1 MESNKKKSVNIE
13 EELHKELKKEAIDKG
28 LTLQEYLEE
37 IIKQRK

>member
-1 MESNKKKSVNIE
+1 MAKSKVIRVN

>member
-1 MESNKKKSVNIE
+1 MKTKSVKIS

-37 IIKQRK
+37 IIKNR